1 MASDEKLAVYFI
13 EDFVFQFLQFAC
25 DVEQCEFILPGVC
38 SASQVCVFMS
48 CIRFGKFLA
57 IITSNNLSAASCL
70 LSVMP
75 VSG

>member
-13 EDFVFQFLQFAC
+13 EDFVFQFLQSAC

-48 CIRFGKFLA
+48 CIRFGVLA
-57 IITSNNLSAASCL
+57 IVTSHNLSAASCL